1 MKQQIIV
8 SGIGGQGVLFLTR
21 VIAQVAVNRG
31 LPVLTSET
39 HGMAQRGGTV
49 LSTIKVG
56 AFSSPLIRAGQG
68 DVGLLLWEA
77 NLPVHRVL
85 LRDEGALLINAE
97 NEGEGERIDASKIAR
112 DLGNAVL
119 SNLVLLGLAVSR
131 KRLFCSAAECEEA
144 IRQLAPARF
153 VDGNLEAFRNGLITK
168 KKVSHKVA
176 KAPRESG
183 TFKG

>member
-21 VIAQVAVNRG
+21 VIAQVAVNRE

-56 AFSSPLIRAGQG
+56 NFASPLIRAGQA

-77 NLPVHRVL
+77 NLPVHKGL
-85 LRDEGALLINAE
+85 LKKQGQLVISAE
-97 NEGEGERIDASKIAR
+97 KAGEGERIDAAQIAR
-112 DLGNAVL
+112 EMGNPVL
-119 SNLVLLGLAVSR
+119 SNLVLLGLAV
-131 KRLFCSAAECEEA
+131 KQQTLFCTEDECETA
-144 IRQLAPARF
+144 IRQLAPQKF
-153 VDGNLEAFRNGLITK
+153 VEQNIEAFNKGLN
-168 KKVSHKVA
+168 
-176 KAPRESG
+176 
-183 TFKG
+183 

>member
-31 LPVLTSET
+31 IPVLTSET

-56 AFSSPLIRAGQG
+56 DFASPLIRAGQA

-77 NLPVHRVL
+77 NLSVHKGL
-85 LRDEGALLINAE
+85 LKESGELLISAE
-97 NEGEGERIDASKIAR
+97 NEGEGERIDAAGIAR
-112 DLGNAVL
+112 EMGNPVL
-119 SNLVLLGLAVSR
+119 SNLVLLGLAV
-131 KRLFCSAAECEEA
+131 KQQALFCNAEECEAA
-144 IRQLAPARF
+144 IRQLAPKKF
-153 VDGNLEAFRNGLITK
+153 VKQNLEAFHKGLN
-168 KKVSHKVA
+168 
-176 KAPRESG
+176 
-183 TFKG
+183 